1 MHEHYSDMVIM
12 IPELIKFSKALG
24 GLCYVCSDMDGFSS
38 RSGLEEEDRAAPQG
52 SSLRDTQYVHEAY
65 VTMYI
70 AKERDRGVA
79 QVGILTNALL
89 VLYICWIWF
98 NNQ

>member
-38 RSGLEEEDRAAPQG
+38 RPGLEEEDKAAP
-52 SSLRDTQYVHEAY
+52 
-65 VTMYI
+65 
-70 AKERDRGVA
+70 
-79 QVGILTNALL
+79 
-89 VLYICWIWF
+89 
-98 NNQ
+98 